1 MQTFI
6 GVIYE
11 NENEA
16 NGMNKI
22 LKQLHEFVPFVDDG
36 EEREYYHQA
45 VVGNQLTVERAVNA
59 HITLCNGFT
68 PAEQLQGLHFE
79 TADWHAGNKAI
90 GVCFRVY

>member
-1 MQTFI
+1 MQTSI

-45 VVGNQLTVERAVNA
+45 VVGGPA
-59 HITLCNGFT
+59 HSRTCCQCTHYIM
-68 PAEQLQGLHFE
+68 
-79 TADWHAGNKAI
+79 
-90 GVCFRVY
+90 

>member
-11 NENEA
+11 NKNEA

-22 LKQLHEFVPFVDDG
+22 LKQLYEFVPFVGDG

-45 VVGNQLTVERAVNA
+45 VVEDQLTVERAVNA
-59 HITLCNGFT
+59 HSTLCNGIHT
-68 PAEQLQGLHFE
+68 CR
-79 TADWHAGNKAI
+79 AI
-90 GVCFRVY
+90 TRIAL